1 MKTAAKIFIWIGMIV
16 GFWTILPLVFGII
29 ALKQMKTQKPSTGIC
44 VCVLLFV
51 NLLGGIF
58 LLCSKDEEYLPAA

>member
-29 ALKQMKTQKPSTGIC
+29 ALKQMKTQKPSTGIR